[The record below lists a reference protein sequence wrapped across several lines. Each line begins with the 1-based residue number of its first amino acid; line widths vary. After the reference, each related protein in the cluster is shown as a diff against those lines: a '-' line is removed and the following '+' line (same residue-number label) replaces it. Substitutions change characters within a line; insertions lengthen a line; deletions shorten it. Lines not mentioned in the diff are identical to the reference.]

1 MDTDQVGQRLEVE
14 YCRGLL
20 WDNFFLLSSLMTLMN
35 KLLCEISK
43 FGDETKIASSIN
55 TLNDARTLQRNL
67 EKLVAWENRWEMKI
81 NVNKCRVMPIRKRN
95 LEF

>member
-1 MDTDQVGQRLEVE
+1 MDTDRVGWRLQVE
-14 YCRGLL
+14 YCRGLF

-67 EKLVAWENRWEMKI
+67 EKLVAWENRWEMKF